1 MANITPVFKKDD
13 KNLSKN
19 YRPVSVLPILP
30 KDFEKTMQKQV
41 MNQIMKYFS
50 LLMSA
55 RLQKRFQCLIHSFVI
70 TR

>member
-30 KDFEKTMQKQV
+30 KDFEKIMQKHV
-41 MNQIMKYFS
+41 MNHVNMPF
-50 LLMSA
+50 
-55 RLQKRFQCLIHSFVI
+55 FDDESFKC
-70 TR
+70 TLF